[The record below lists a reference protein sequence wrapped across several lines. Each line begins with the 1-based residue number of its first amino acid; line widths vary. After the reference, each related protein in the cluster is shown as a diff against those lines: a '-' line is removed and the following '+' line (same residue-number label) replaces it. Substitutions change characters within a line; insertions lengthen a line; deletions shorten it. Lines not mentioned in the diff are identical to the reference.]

1 MGPSWSK
8 GLEKMELGRVK
19 SFMNQVVEF
28 LESIVEPQKDPE
40 PRRWHA
46 QETFEAAQWQKLGD
60 SGFVDVRRS
69 CLQWGFSGVAF
80 PTCHG
85 H

>member
-8 GLEKMELGRVK
+8 GLGQMELGRVR
-19 SFMNQVVEF
+19 SFMNKVVEF
-28 LESIVEPQKDPE
+28 LESIGEPQKDPE

-46 QETFEAAQWQKLGD
+46 QETFEAAQWQKSGD
-60 SGFVDVRRS
+60 SGFEEVRRS
-69 CLQWGFSGVAF
+69 RLQWGFSGVAL

-85 H
+85 Q